1 MCFINGTN
9 MIEDKILTK
18 KRFSEEVENRMA
30 KGLEVSYIDACIK
43 VCEDH
48 QFPPEDAGR
57 LISPSLY
64 SKIEAEAAR
73 ANLVKAPA
81 TNTTMLPI

>member
-1 MCFINGTN
+1 
-9 MIEDKILTK
+9 MIEEKILTK

-30 KGLEVSYIDACIK
+30 KGLESSYIDACLQ

-48 QFPPEDAGR
+48 QFPPEEAGR

-64 SKIEAEAAR
+64 SKIQNEAAKV
-73 ANLVKAPA
+73 NLVKAPI

>member
-1 MCFINGTN
+1 
-9 MIEDKILTK
+9 MIEPKILTK

-30 KGLEVSYIDACIK
+30 KGLESSYIDACVQ
-43 VCEDH
+43 VCENH
-48 QFPPEDAGR
+48 QFPPEEAGR

-73 ANLVKAPA
+73 VNLVKVPSH
-81 TNTTMLPI
+81 NTTMLPI

>member
-1 MCFINGTN
+1 
-9 MIEDKILTK
+9 MIEPKILTK

-30 KGLEVSYIDACIK
+30 KGLESSYIDACVQ
-43 VCEDH
+43 VCENH
-48 QFPPEDAGR
+48 QFHTEEAGR

-73 ANLVKAPA
+73 VNLVKVPSH
-81 TNTTMLPI
+81 NTTMLPI